1 MTKLLSCSEIK
12 ELDSKTTENKNI
24 TSLDLMSDAVLA
36 VEKWILNNY
45 KKNQKFSIICG
56 NGNNGADGILLSCKL
71 MTKNYKVQVYY
82 INVVGSPEFN
92 HQFKYAK
99 SNGLNLEKIDFDNLR
114 LIDFSGVIIDCI
126 FGVGLNRE
134 ITGKYLKLI
143 NIVNSLKK
151 KIISI
156 DTPSGIS
163 ADTYFSSNHIIP
175 DMVLTFHAP
184 KLTFFFS
191 EYLDKIKNVEILDI
205 GLDNFEYKRMEG
217 VGELIDINMIAKIYR
232 PRKKIT
238 HKGDCGHA
246 LLFTGCE
253 GKYGASILCGKS
265 LFRSG
270 AGLLT
275 FLCDEK
281 TKEIIYKSL
290 PEAMTSDIITK
301 GNFSISSEIKK
312 YKVIGIGPGLGTS
325 KQVIENFK
333 KIISEV
339 HYPIVVDADGLN
351 ILSRDK
357 GLFEKLPMES
367 VLTPHIGEFKR
378 FAGNFENSN
387 EKIMLQRKISKK
399 YGLNIVLKG
408 PHTTMTN
415 SKGELYINTSG
426 NPGLATAGSG
436 DVLTG
441 IITGLLAQNYTPFN
455 AMISGV
461 FLHGLSAD
469 IAVKKSHVNSL
480 IASDITENLS
490 SAFKALEKVI
500 TSN

>member
-12 ELDSKTTENKNI
+12 ELDSKTIENKKI

-71 MTKNYKVQVYY
+71 MTKNYEVQVSY
-82 INVVGSPEFN
+82 IDEIGSLEFN
-92 HQFKYAK
+92 HQFNYAK
-99 SNGLNLEKIDFDNLR
+99 SIGLNLQKVDFDNLR

-134 ITGKYLKLI
+134 ITGKHLKLI
-143 NIVNSLKK
+143 NLVNSLKK

-175 DMVLTFHAP
+175 DKVLTFHAP

-205 GLDNFEYKRMEG
+205 GLDNSEYKRMVG
-217 VGELIDINMIAKIYR
+217 VGELIEINMIAKIYS
-232 PRKKIT
+232 PRKKTT

-246 LLFTGCE
+246 LLFAGSE

-281 TKEIIYKSL
+281 TKKFIYNSL

-301 GNFSISSEIKK
+301 DNFSISSEIKK

-325 KQVIENFK
+325 KQVIEIFK
-333 KIISEV
+333 KIISNV

-351 ILSRDK
+351 ILSKDK
-357 GLFEKLPMES
+357 GLFEKLPRES

-387 EKIMLQRKISKK
+387 EKIMLQRRISKK

-408 PHTTMTN
+408 PHTTMTD
-415 SKGELYINTSG
+415 SKGELYINASG
-426 NPGLATAGSG
+426 NSGLATAGSG

-469 IAVKKSHVNSL
+469 IAVKKSHINSI
-480 IASDITENLS
+480 IASDVTENLS
-490 SAFKALEKVI
+490 SAFKALEKII
-500 TSN
+500 TPN

>member
-12 ELDSKTTENKNI
+12 ELDSKTIENKEI
-24 TSLDLMSDAVLA
+24 TSLDLMYDAVLA
-36 VEKWILNNY
+36 VEKWIINNY

-71 MTKNYKVQVYY
+71 MLRNYKIKTYY
-82 INVVGSPEFN
+82 INEVGSPEFN
-92 HQFKYAK
+92 HQFNYAK
-99 SNGLNLEKIDFDNLR
+99 KIELNLEKIDFNNLK
-114 LIDFSGVIIDCI
+114 LIEFSGVIIDCI

-143 NIVNSLKK
+143 NLVNSLKK

-156 DTPSGIS
+156 DIPSGIS
-163 ADTYFSSNHIIP
+163 ADKYFSSNHIIP
-175 DMVLTFHAP
+175 DKVLTFHAP

-205 GLDNFEYKRMEG
+205 GLDNTEYKRMEG
-217 VGELIDINMIAKIYR
+217 VGELIDINTITIKYK
-232 PRKKIT
+232 PRKKTI

-246 LLFTGCE
+246 LLYTGSE

-290 PEAMTSDIITK
+290 PEAMTSDIIAK
-301 GNFSISSEIKK
+301 DNFSISSEIKK
-312 YKVIGIGPGLGTS
+312 YRVIGIGPGLGMS
-325 KQVIENFK
+325 KQVIENFIM
-333 KIISEV
+333 IINEV
-339 HYPIVVDADGLN
+339 NYPIVVDADGLN
-351 ILSRDK
+351 ILSKDK
-357 GLFEKLPMES
+357 TLFEKLPKES
-367 VLTPHIGEFKR
+367 ILTPHIGEFKR
-378 FAGNFENSN
+378 IVGNFKNSN
-387 EKIMLQRKISKK
+387 EKIKLQRRISKK
-399 YGLNIVLKG
+399 YGINVLLKG
-408 PHTTMTN
+408 PHTTMTD

-426 NPGLATAGSG
+426 NSGLATAGSG

-455 AMISGV
+455 AMIIGA
-461 FLHGLSAD
+461 FLHGISAD

-480 IASDITENLS
+480 IASDIIENLS
-490 SAFKALEKVI
+490 GAFNHIERTILKE
-500 TSN
+500 